1 MNLRRL
7 TGLTLLA
14 ALGASGSA
22 QALPLVA
29 LDPGHGG
36 RDTGAVGILPDGT
49 ATGLQPRVNAKGETV
64 LYEKDVNLDI
74 ALRVSTALQG
84 RGFPTLLT
92 RTTDA
97 GAGDVPFPGTR
108 KDLERRTE
116 IANSAGA
123 EIFVSLHENALAKTT
138 SGTETFH
145 FYVAQP
151 ESVALALAVHQEVV
165 IRLGLA
171 DRGLKKAGFYVLK
184 HTVMPSV
191 LVEGAFLTNPDE
203 ARMLAQPEV
212 RQAMAEGVANGV
224 DRFTKGLVVPTGPYG
239 APRQVPVIQPVRY
252 WVTAGV
258 FRTGR
263 EAKRQRERLSRRGID
278 SVVRRRYVARAGRP
292 LNLVVTGQFIQLRN
306 ARGMRDRLRRIGFPG
321 RIANAPGVRATSW
334 SPPRER

>member
-1 MNLRRL
+1 MSTR
-7 TGLTLLA
+7 LLA
-14 ALGASGSA
+14 VAVVAAVCVSGTA

-36 RDTGAVGILPDGT
+36 RDTGAVGILPNGT
-49 ATGLQPRVNAKGETV
+49 DTGLEPRVNRKGQTV
-64 LYEKDVNLDI
+64 LYEKDVNLDV
-74 ALRVSTALQG
+74 ALRVSLALQA

-92 RTTDA
+92 RSTDA

-108 KDLERRTE
+108 KDLARRTE
-116 IANSAGA
+116 IANGAGA
-123 EIFVSLHENALAKTT
+123 EIFVSLHENALAETT

-151 ESVALALAVHQEVV
+151 ESIALALAVHQEVV
-165 IRLGLA
+165 IRLGLT
-171 DRGLKKAGFYVLK
+171 DRGVKKAGFYVLK

-191 LVEGAFLTNPDE
+191 LVEGAFLTNPNE
-203 ARMLAQPEV
+203 AQMLAQPEV

-224 DRFTKGLVVPTGPYG
+224 DRFTKGLVVPSGPYG
-239 APRQVPVIQPVRY
+239 TSREVPVIAPVKW

-258 FRTGR
+258 FRTRR
-263 EAKRQRERLSRRGID
+263 EANLRRERLKRRGLD
-278 SVVRRRYVARAGRP
+278 AVVRRRYVAHAGRP

-306 ARGMRDRLRRIGFPG
+306 ARGMRDRLRRLGFPG

-334 SPPRER
+334 TPPQES

>member
-1 MNLRRL
+1 MSKRL
-7 TGLTLLA
+7 LFGAIA
-14 ALGASGSA
+14 AACVSGSA

-36 RDTGAVGILPDGT
+36 PDTGAVGILPDGMN
-49 ATGLQPRVNAKGETV
+49 TGLEPRVNSQGQTV
-64 LYEKDVNLDI
+64 LYEKDVNLDV
-74 ALRVSTALQG
+74 ALRVSQALQA
-84 RGFPTLLT
+84 RGFPTILT
-92 RTTDA
+92 RSTDA

-108 KDLERRTE
+108 KDLARRTE
-116 IANSAGA
+116 IANAAGA

-165 IRLGLA
+165 IRLGLP

-191 LVEGAFLTNPDE
+191 LVEGAFLTNPNE
-203 ARMLAQPEV
+203 AQMLAQPAV

-239 APRQVPVIQPVRY
+239 VSREVPVIQPVRY

-258 FRTGR
+258 FRTR
-263 EAKRQRERLSRRGID
+263 RQANGQRLRLKRRGLD

-292 LNLVVTGQFIQLRN
+292 LELVVTGQFIQLRN

-321 RIANAPGVRATSW
+321 QIANAPGVRATSW
-334 SPPRER
+334 APPREK